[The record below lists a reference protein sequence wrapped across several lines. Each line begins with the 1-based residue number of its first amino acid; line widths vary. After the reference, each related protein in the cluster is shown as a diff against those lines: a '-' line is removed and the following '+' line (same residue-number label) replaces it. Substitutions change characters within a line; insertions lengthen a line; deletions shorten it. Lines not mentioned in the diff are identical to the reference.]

1 MNNLPEDVLK
11 YFWGDRLADLSWD
24 KHKDY
29 ITKTILEKGD
39 TKAIR
44 WLFTKTDKDYVLG
57 LANAKKL
64 DQKSKNLWNIYL
76 S

>member
-1 MNNLPEDVLK
+1 MIPKHAQK
-11 YFWGDRLADLSWD
+11 YFWGDDLTELSWP

-39 TKAIR
+39 TKAIH
-44 WLFTKTDKDYVLG
+44 WLFELTDKKYLKQIIQ
-57 LANAKKL
+57 NKNL
-64 DQKSKNLWNIYL
+64 DPKSKNFWQFYL